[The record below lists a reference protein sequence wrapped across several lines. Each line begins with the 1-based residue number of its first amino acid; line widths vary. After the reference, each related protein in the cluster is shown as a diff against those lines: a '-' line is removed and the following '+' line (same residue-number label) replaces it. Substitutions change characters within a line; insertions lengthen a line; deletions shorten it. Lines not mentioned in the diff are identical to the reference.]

1 MPMIRD
7 DYRAI
12 MRHQAGAVT
21 VIACGAPGARAGLT
35 ATAVASLSDSPPTVL
50 ACVNRAAGAHD
61 PIIEASAFSVNLL
74 SSTQQPIAERF
85 AYARTVTAMQVE
97 EAKAIRMRFAAA
109 FRSLLGAHGVLISP
123 AVHGPAPR
131 LDDSTAALD
140 AYRHEAM
147 AYLCPAGLSG
157 LPQLVVPAGRVDGAP
172 IGLSL
177 IGPAGSDQQ
186 LIALAARLGL

>member
-35 ATAVASLSDSPPTVL
+35 ATAVASLSDCPPTVL

-85 AYARTVTAMQVE
+85 AGKDGLAGEARFDGIAWRTLSTGSPILPDALASLDCKLVE
-97 EAKAIRMRFAAA
+97 KHAFETHTIFIGRVMAGA
-109 FRSLLGAHGVLISP
+109 FRADLKPLLYFRGDYWNLP
-123 AVHGPAPR
+123 
-131 LDDSTAALD
+131 TAA
-140 AYRHEAM
+140 
-147 AYLCPAGLSG
+147 PATA
-157 LPQLVVPAGRVDGAP
+157 PVVAP
-172 IGLSL
+172 VT
-177 IGPAGSDQQ
+177 GS
-186 LIALAARLGL
+186 